1 MAAEI
6 ETQDAAHLDVLV
18 ADRREPSRHRA
29 GMITGRGVDHRLDA
43 MPIPG
48 YDDVRQQDQGAQKA
62 EILAMLA
69 AGRASAEIAGIFRVH
84 RTIIS
89 RVIAEART
97 VSLKTEAAP
106 DSVAPE
112 VAAQSFLSK
121 S

>member
-1 MAAEI
+1 LTESIDTSGPAGRMMMQMLGSFAEF
-6 ETQDAAHLDVLV
+6 ERAMV
-18 ADRREPSRHRA
+18 RERTRA
-29 GMITGRGVDHRLDA
+29 GLKLAREQGRTGGRRPKLTAH
-43 MPIPG
+43 
-48 YDDVRQQDQGAQKA
+48 QKT

-69 AGRASAEIAGIFRVH
+69 AGRAGAEIARIFRVH
-84 RTIIS
+84 RATIS
-89 RVIAEART
+89 RVAAEART